1 MITRSML
8 REYLKYIVPTM
19 LTFTLASVYSIVD
32 GVFVGHAVGN
42 AGLAGINVAF
52 PLVALVMAVGTGI
65 GMGGGV
71 ISSIAKG
78 AGDQAKSRRAV
89 GTTFL
94 MLLMAALPI
103 MAALL
108 LFAEPI
114 LTALG
119 GRGETLSQA
128 VSYIAVIAWGVPFQ
142 IFVTGCTP
150 LIRNQGKVAYAM
162 VVQVFAGLMNVV
174 LDYVFVIAFGWGT
187 AGAALAT
194 VLSQVAAF
202 VLVAAF
208 FLLKRNRIAGRDL
221 RIDGSIAVHVLKL
234 GLAPFGLTLLPE
246 ATVVAINVNAVAYGG
261 ETAVAAY
268 AVIAYTACVIQM
280 LIQGV
285 GDGSQPLISKHYG
298 AGDADGVRRFR
309 NTNYL
314 IAISIGVFGLAAM
327 FAFREQIPLLFGASG
342 EAADL
347 VAWALPIFSVAY
359 IFYGFTHASTSY
371 FYAVDDAR
379 ASNTIVYGEAFLVVL
394 VVFGMAKLAGLDG
407 IWVSVSIVQMI
418 LACVAGMLLRRRH
431 RVRIAASTAQPAF
444 EQS

>member
-1 MITRSML
+1 MITKSMV

-32 GVFVGHAVGN
+32 GVFVGHAVGD

-71 ISSIAKG
+71 ISSIARG
-78 AGDQAKSRRAV
+78 AGDDAKSRRAV

-94 MLLMAALPI
+94 MLIIAAVPI
-103 MAALL
+103 MAALIVL
-108 LFAEPI
+108 AEPI

-119 GRGETLSQA
+119 GRGETLDQA
-128 VSYIAVIAWGVPFQ
+128 VSYISVIAWGVPFQ

-162 VVQVFAGLMNVV
+162 AVQVFAGLMNVA
-174 LDYVFVIAFGWGT
+174 LDFVFVILMGWGT
-187 AGAALAT
+187 AGAAAAT
-194 VLSQVAAF
+194 VASQTAAF

-208 FLLKRNRIAGRDL
+208 FLLKRNRIAMADL
-221 RIDGSIAVHVLKL
+221 RIDKAIAAHVLKL
-234 GLAPFGLTLLPE
+234 GMAPFGLTLLPE

-268 AVIAYTACVIQM
+268 AVISYTACVIQM

-298 AGDADGVRRFR
+298 QGDVDGVRRFR

-314 IAISIGVFGLAAM
+314 IAVSIGILGLAAM
-327 FAFREQIPLLFGASG
+327 FVFREQIPHLFGASG
-342 EAADL
+342 EAASL
-347 VAWALPIFSVAY
+347 IAWALPIFSVAY
-359 IFYGFTHASTSY
+359 VFYGFTHASTSY

-379 ASNTIVYGEAFLVVL
+379 ASSIIVYGEAVLVAL
-394 VVFGMAKLAGLDG
+394 VVFGMARIAGLDG
-407 IWVSVSIVQMI
+407 IWVSVTIVQMV
-418 LACVAGMLLRRRH
+418 LACVAGALLRRRH
-431 RVRIAASTAQPAF
+431 RSRASRAKMEPALDRP
-444 EQS
+444 

>member
-1 MITRSML
+1 MITKSMV

-32 GVFVGHAVGN
+32 GVFVGHAVGD

-71 ISSIAKG
+71 ISSIARG
-78 AGDQAKSRRAV
+78 AGDDAKSRRAV

-94 MLLMAALPI
+94 MLIIAAVPI
-103 MAALL
+103 MAAMIVL
-108 LFAEPI
+108 AEPI

-119 GRGETLSQA
+119 GRGETLDQA
-128 VSYIAVIAWGVPFQ
+128 VSYISVIAWGVPFQ

-162 VVQVFAGLMNVV
+162 AVQVFAGLMNVA
-174 LDYVFVIAFGWGT
+174 LDFVFVILMGWGT
-187 AGAALAT
+187 AGAAAAT
-194 VLSQVAAF
+194 VASQIAAF

-208 FLLKRNRIAGRDL
+208 FLLKRNRIAMADL
-221 RIDGSIAVHVLKL
+221 RIDKAIAAHVLKL
-234 GLAPFGLTLLPE
+234 GMAPFGLTLLPE

-268 AVIAYTACVIQM
+268 AVISYTACVIQM

-298 AGDADGVRRFR
+298 QGDVDGVRRFR

-314 IAISIGVFGLAAM
+314 IAVSIGILGLAAM
-327 FAFREQIPLLFGASG
+327 FVFREQIPHLFGASG
-342 EAADL
+342 EAASL
-347 VAWALPIFSVAY
+347 IAWALPIFSVAY
-359 IFYGFTHASTSY
+359 VFYGFTHASTSY

-379 ASNTIVYGEAFLVVL
+379 ASSIIVYGEAVLVVL
-394 VVFGMAKLAGLDG
+394 VVFGMARIAGLDG
-407 IWVSVSIVQMI
+407 IWVSITIVQMV
-418 LACVAGMLLRRRH
+418 LACVAGALLRRRH
-431 RVRIAASTAQPAF
+431 RSRASRAKMEPALDRP
-444 EQS
+444 

>member
-431 RVRIAASTAQPAF
+431 RVRIAASAVQPAF
-444 EQS
+444 ERS

>member
-1 MITRSML
+1 MITKSMV

-32 GVFVGHAVGN
+32 GVFVGHAVGD

-71 ISSIAKG
+71 ISSIARG
-78 AGDQAKSRRAV
+78 AGDDAKSRRAV

-94 MLLMAALPI
+94 MLIIAAVPI
-103 MAALL
+103 MAALIV
-108 LFAEPI
+108 FAEPI

-119 GRGETLSQA
+119 GRGETLDQA
-128 VSYIAVIAWGVPFQ
+128 VSYISVIAWGVPFQ

-162 VVQVFAGLMNVV
+162 AVQVFAGLMNVA
-174 LDYVFVIAFGWGT
+174 LDFVFVILMGWGT
-187 AGAALAT
+187 AGAAAAT
-194 VLSQVAAF
+194 VASQIAAF

-208 FLLKRNRIAGRDL
+208 FLLKRNRIAMADL
-221 RIDGSIAVHVLKL
+221 RIDKAIAAHVLKL
-234 GLAPFGLTLLPE
+234 GMAPFGLTLLPE

-268 AVIAYTACVIQM
+268 AVISYTACVIQM

-298 AGDADGVRRFR
+298 QGDVDGVRRFR

-314 IAISIGVFGLAAM
+314 IAVSIGVLGLAAM
-327 FAFREQIPLLFGASG
+327 FVFREQIPLLFGASG
-342 EAADL
+342 EAASL
-347 VAWALPIFSVAY
+347 IAWALPIFSVAY
-359 IFYGFTHASTSY
+359 VFYGFTHASTSY

-379 ASNTIVYGEAFLVVL
+379 ASSIIVYGEAVLVVL
-394 VVFGMAKLAGLDG
+394 VVFGMARIAGLDG
-407 IWVSVSIVQMI
+407 IWVSVTIVQMV
-418 LACVAGMLLRRRH
+418 LACVAGALLGRRH
-431 RVRIAASTAQPAF
+431 RSRASRAKMEPALDRP
-444 EQS
+444 

>member
-1 MITRSML
+1 MITKSMV

-32 GVFVGHAVGN
+32 GVFVGHAVGD

-71 ISSIAKG
+71 ISSIARG
-78 AGDQAKSRRAV
+78 AGDDAKSRRAV

-94 MLLMAALPI
+94 MLIIAAVPI
-103 MAALL
+103 MAALIVL
-108 LFAEPI
+108 AEPI

-119 GRGETLSQA
+119 GRGETLDQA
-128 VSYIAVIAWGVPFQ
+128 VSYISVIAWGVPFQ

-162 VVQVFAGLMNVV
+162 AVQVFAGLMNVA
-174 LDYVFVIAFGWGT
+174 LDFVSVILMGWGT
-187 AGAALAT
+187 AGAAAAT
-194 VLSQVAAF
+194 VASQIAAF

-208 FLLKRNRIAGRDL
+208 FLLKRNRIAMADL
-221 RIDGSIAVHVLKL
+221 RIDKAIAAHVLKL
-234 GLAPFGLTLLPE
+234 GMAPFGLTLLPE

-268 AVIAYTACVIQM
+268 AVISYTACVIQM

-298 AGDADGVRRFR
+298 QGDVDGVRRFR

-314 IAISIGVFGLAAM
+314 IAVSIGILGLAAM
-327 FAFREQIPLLFGASG
+327 FVFREQIPHLFGASG
-342 EAADL
+342 EAASL
-347 VAWALPIFSVAY
+347 IAWALPIFSVAY
-359 IFYGFTHASTSY
+359 VFYGFTHASTSY

-379 ASNTIVYGEAFLVVL
+379 ASSIIVYGEAVLVVL
-394 VVFGMAKLAGLDG
+394 VVFGMARIAGLDG
-407 IWVSVSIVQMI
+407 IWVSVTIVQMV
-418 LACVAGMLLRRRH
+418 LACVAGALLRRRH
-431 RVRIAASTAQPAF
+431 RSRASRAKMEPALDRP
-444 EQS
+444 

>member
-1 MITRSML
+1 MITKSMV

-32 GVFVGHAVGN
+32 GVFVGHAVGD

-71 ISSIAKG
+71 ISSIARG
-78 AGDQAKSRRAV
+78 AGDDAKSRRAV

-94 MLLMAALPI
+94 MLIIAAVPI
-103 MAALL
+103 MAALIV
-108 LFAEPI
+108 FAEPI
-114 LTALG
+114 LAALG
-119 GRGETLSQA
+119 GRGETLDQA
-128 VSYIAVIAWGVPFQ
+128 VSYISVIAWGVPFQ

-162 VVQVFAGLMNVV
+162 AVQVFAGLMNVA
-174 LDYVFVIAFGWGT
+174 LDFVFVILMGWGT
-187 AGAALAT
+187 AGAAAAT
-194 VLSQVAAF
+194 VASQIAAF

-208 FLLKRNRIAGRDL
+208 FLLKRNRIAMADL
-221 RIDGSIAVHVLKL
+221 RIDKAIAAHVLKL
-234 GLAPFGLTLLPE
+234 GMAPFGLTLLPE

-268 AVIAYTACVIQM
+268 AVISYTACVIQM

-298 AGDADGVRRFR
+298 QGDVDGVRRFR

-314 IAISIGVFGLAAM
+314 IAVSIGVLGLAAM
-327 FAFREQIPLLFGASG
+327 FVFREQIPHLFGASG
-342 EAADL
+342 EAASL
-347 VAWALPIFSVAY
+347 IAWALPIFSVAY
-359 IFYGFTHASTSY
+359 VFYGFTHASTSY

-379 ASNTIVYGEAFLVVL
+379 ASSIIVYGEAVLVVL
-394 VVFGMAKLAGLDG
+394 VVFGMARIAGLDG
-407 IWVSVSIVQMI
+407 IWVSVTIVQMV
-418 LACVAGMLLRRRH
+418 LACVAGALLRRRH
-431 RVRIAASTAQPAF
+431 RSRASRAKMEPALDRP
-444 EQS
+444 